1 MIWQERAGGKVQKI
15 DIDVMRATEGHL
27 FQSES
32 DAGLRYGLEF
42 ETEHEPIL
50 TFDVPGRKADTV
62 LKVRL
67 RPDW

>member
-27 FQSES
+27 FQDES
-32 DAGLRYGLEF
+32 DAGLRYGLDF
-42 ETEHEPIL
+42 KTEHEPIL
-50 TFDVPGRKADTV
+50 TFDVPSCKANTV